1 MNRDHPLTFLDVRI
15 SLCPALPFPATCA
28 VAVLGVVQAC
38 LDLDMSKK
46 TVSLQEFFRTNG
58 PPGTYNN
65 NLPVRPRRD
74 RCDAASS

>member
-1 MNRDHPLTFLDVRI
+1 MFAFP
-15 SLCPALPFPATCA
+15 SALPFRSLLLGTCA